1 MTVCNEESL
10 ARQIYL
16 TARDMRNFAE
26 KLLKPFCLTMEQFHL
41 LMKLADNS
49 GISQRQLGETADK
62 TPANMTRIL
71 DRMEAKG
78 LVVRREDPGDRRS
91 SLVFLTDKGAA
102 LVEEVFGEFNSYS
115 ARVISGIDEED
126 QRLAREVLLK
136 MGDNISKMAE
146 EAAKNIKR

>member
-1 MTVCNEESL
+1 MTACNEESL

-26 KLLKPFCLTMEQFHL
+26 KLLKPFGLTMEQFHL
-41 LMKLADNS
+41 LNKLAENS
-49 GISQRQLGETADK
+49 GISQRQLGEAADK

-78 LVVRREDPGDRRS
+78 LAARREHPGDRRS
-91 SLVFLTDKGAA
+91 SLVLLTDKGAA
-102 LVEEVFGEFNSYS
+102 LVEEVFGEFNAYS
-115 ARVISGIDEED
+115 ARVISGVDEDE

-136 MGDNISKMAE
+136 IAGNINKMAE